1 MGDCEQQTYALPKI
15 INDKRE
21 EVDKPK
27 DQYTTSDWDKRTK
40 NSRAKHILY
49 YANEYNIISTCDKA
63 KHIWNK
69 LVVTYEGTSQ
79 VQEIKK
85 NTYVH

>member
-27 DQYTTSDWDKRTK
+27 DQYTTSD
-40 NSRAKHILY
+40 
-49 YANEYNIISTCDKA
+49 
-63 KHIWNK
+63 
-69 LVVTYEGTSQ
+69 
-79 VQEIKK
+79 
-85 NTYVH
+85 